1 MKNPLNARRLH
12 LVVLAAFVAV
22 VALTVNDRAAWTQL
36 EPFGGPRPV
45 AIGGIG
51 GWVLARQAMFYQELA
66 GMIRAARNNGS
77 ALWGLMGISFVYGIF
92 HAAGPGHGKA
102 VISSYL
108 VANEETWRR
117 GITLSLA
124 SAVMQSLTAITIV
137 GVAAVLLG
145 ATAKLMSDTVNLI
158 ETASYVLIVLLG
170 ARLLWVKGYGFFGA
184 LHNLKAE
191 RAGHSAGTEPHAHAN
206 CNHTHDANCDV
217 DRQTAQAQNSA
228 SARLN
233 SSAAAN
239 EPKHFHCHGD
249 HHHHEELD
257 VLPWGHAHGPEPE
270 QLAGPGG
277 WRRGLSAVVAVGL
290 RPCSGAII
298 VLVFALAQGLFWA
311 GIASTFV
318 MGLGT
323 AITVGAVATLAV
335 GAKGLAKRIAQKP
348 IGRGGVLMRGLEF
361 GAAGFVFACGIL
373 LLTGYMASERMGLF

>member
-1 MKNPLNARRLH
+1 MKSPRDACCICPI
-12 LVVLAAFVAV
+12 VLAALATA
-22 VALTVNDRAAWTQL
+22 VALTVESHAGWAQSNL
-36 EPFGGPRPV
+36 FGGPRPV
-45 AIGGIG
+45 TIGGIG
-51 GWVLARQAMFYQELA
+51 GWVLAKQAIFYQELA

-145 ATAKLMSDTVNLI
+145 ATAKLMSDTVKLI

-170 ARLLWVKGYGFFGA
+170 ARLLWVKGRGFFGA
-184 LHNLKAE
+184 LRDLKAE
-191 RAGHSAGTEPHAHAN
+191 RAGQAVGEPDAHAN
-206 CNHTHDANCDV
+206 CNHAIDASCNL
-217 DRQTAQAQNSA
+217 RHEPAQAQDPGPVRPPSP
-228 SARLN
+228 
-233 SSAAAN
+233 AAN
-239 EPKHFHCHGD
+239 TSEHFHCHGN
-249 HHHHEELD
+249 HRHHEELD

-323 AITVGAVATLAV
+323 AITVGGVATLAV

-361 GAAGFVFACGIL
+361 GAAGCVLAFGIL

>member
-1 MKNPLNARRLH
+1 MKNSRDAHCIHPI
-12 LVVLAAFVAV
+12 VLAALVAA
-22 VALTVNDRAAWTQL
+22 VALTVGSHAAWAQSNL
-36 EPFGGPRPV
+36 FGGPRPV

-51 GWVLARQAMFYQELA
+51 GWMLARQAMFYQELA

-145 ATAKLMSDTVNLI
+145 VTAKLMSDTVNLI
-158 ETASYVLIVLLG
+158 ETVSYVLIVLLG
-170 ARLLWVKGYGFFGA
+170 ARLLWVKGLGFFGA
-184 LHNLKAE
+184 LYDLKAKHT
-191 RAGHSAGTEPHAHAN
+191 GHEPRAHAN
-206 CNHTHDANCDV
+206 CNHAHDTSRNV
-217 DRQTAQAQNSA
+217 HHQTAQAQNPA
-228 SARLN
+228 PAHFPG
-233 SSAAAN
+233 SAAVN
-239 EPKHFHCHGD
+239 EPEHFHCHGD
-249 HHHHEELD
+249 HHQHGELD
-257 VLPWGHAHGPEPE
+257 VLPWGHAHGPEPQ

-290 RPCSGAII
+290 RPCCGAII

-348 IGRGGVLMRGLEF
+348 ISRGGVLMRGLEF
-361 GAAGFVFACGIL
+361 GAAGCVLAFGLL

>member
-1 MKNPLNARRLH
+1 MKSPFNARHGH
-12 LVVLAAFVAV
+12 LKVLAALLIVA
-22 VALTVNDRAAWTQL
+22 AATAESHPAWAQGNL
-36 EPFGGPRPV
+36 FGGPRPV
-45 AIGGIG
+45 VIGGIG

-66 GMIRAARNNGS
+66 GMVRGARDNGS

-108 VANEETWRR
+108 FANEETWRR
-117 GITLSLA
+117 GIALSLA

-137 GVAAVLLG
+137 GVAAILLG

-158 ETASYVLIVLLG
+158 ETTSYVLIVLLG
-170 ARLLWVKGYGFFGA
+170 ARLLWVKGCGFFDA
-184 LHNLKAE
+184 LRDLKAE
-191 RAGHSAGTEPHAHAN
+191 RAGRAAGSDPHAHGN
-206 CNHTHDANCDV
+206 CDHTHDVGCNLHSEAG
-217 DRQTAQAQNSA
+217 QAQNPAPA
-228 SARLN
+228 SLP
-233 SSAAAN
+233 SSVR
-239 EPKHFHCHGD
+239 EPAHFHCHGD

-277 WRRGLSAVVAVGL
+277 WQRGLSAVVAVGL

-348 IGRGGVLMRGLEF
+348 IGRGGVLIRGLEF
-361 GAAGFVFACGIL
+361 GAAGCVLAFGIL

>member
-1 MKNPLNARRLH
+1 MKSPFNARHGH
-12 LVVLAAFVAV
+12 LKVLAALLIVA
-22 VALTVNDRAAWTQL
+22 AATVESHPVWAQGNL
-36 EPFGGPRPV
+36 FGGPRPFV
-45 AIGGIG
+45 VGGIG

-66 GMIRAARNNGS
+66 GMIRAARDNGS

-108 VANEETWRR
+108 FANEETWHR
-117 GITLSLA
+117 GIALSLA

-137 GVAAVLLG
+137 GIAAILLG

-158 ETASYVLIVLLG
+158 ETTSYVLIVLLG
-170 ARLLWVKGYGFFGA
+170 ARLLWVKGYGFFDA
-184 LHNLKAE
+184 VRDLKAE
-191 RAGHSAGTEPHAHAN
+191 HAGHTAASDPHGHG
-206 CNHTHDANCDV
+206 NCDHIHDV
-217 DRQTAQAQNSA
+217 SRNLHSEAAQAQNPA
-228 SARLN
+228 PAGLP
-233 SSAAAN
+233 SSGR
-239 EPKHFHCHGD
+239 EPAHFHCHGD

-277 WRRGLSAVVAVGL
+277 WQRGLSAVVAVGL

-361 GAAGFVFACGIL
+361 GAAGCVFAFGIL

>member
-1 MKNPLNARRLH
+1 MKSPFNAWHGH
-12 LVVLAAFVAV
+12 LKVLAALLIVA
-22 VALTVNDRAAWTQL
+22 AATVESHPAWAQGNL
-36 EPFGGPRPV
+36 FGGPRPV
-45 AIGGIG
+45 VIGGIG

-66 GMIRAARNNGS
+66 GMIRAARDNGS

-108 VANEETWRR
+108 FANEETWRR
-117 GITLSLA
+117 GIALSLA
-124 SAVMQSLTAITIV
+124 SAVMQSLTAIAIV
-137 GVAAVLLG
+137 GVAAILLG

-158 ETASYVLIVLLG
+158 ETGSYVLIVLLG
-170 ARLLWVKGYGFFGA
+170 ARLLWVKGYGFFDA
-184 LHNLKAE
+184 VRDLKAE
-191 RAGHSAGTEPHAHAN
+191 RAGHIAASDPHEHGN
-206 CNHTHDANCDV
+206 CDHTHDVSCNLHSEA
-217 DRQTAQAQNSA
+217 AQGHNPAPA
-228 SARLN
+228 SLPSTVRELA
-233 SSAAAN
+233 
-239 EPKHFHCHGD
+239 HFHCHGD

-277 WRRGLSAVVAVGL
+277 WQRGLSAVVAVGL

-361 GAAGFVFACGIL
+361 GAAGCVLAFGIL

>member
-1 MKNPLNARRLH
+1 ML
-12 LVVLAAFVAV
+12 
-22 VALTVNDRAAWTQL
+22 
-36 EPFGGPRPV
+36 
-45 AIGGIG
+45 
-51 GWVLARQAMFYQELA
+51 
-66 GMIRAARNNGS
+66 
-77 ALWGLMGISFVYGIF
+77 
-92 HAAGPGHGKA
+92 
-102 VISSYL
+102 
-108 VANEETWRR
+108 
-117 GITLSLA
+117 
-124 SAVMQSLTAITIV
+124 QSLTAITIV

-170 ARLLWVKGYGFFGA
+170 ARLLWVKGCGFFAA
-184 LHNLKAE
+184 LRDLKAE
-191 RAGHSAGTEPHAHAN
+191 CAGHAAGGDRHADATCDHPHDVS
-206 CNHTHDANCDV
+206 CNLHGEA
-217 DRQTAQAQNSA
+217 AQAQNPAVGLPGAARESA
-228 SARLN
+228 
-233 SSAAAN
+233 
-239 EPKHFHCHGD
+239 HFHCHGD
-249 HHHHEELD
+249 HHHHQELD

-277 WRRGLSAVVAVGL
+277 WRRGLSAVAAVGL

-348 IGRGGVLMRGLEF
+348 SGRGGALMRGLEF
-361 GAAGFVFACGIL
+361 VAAGSVLTFGIL

>member
-1 MKNPLNARRLH
+1 MKNRRQHYVRHICPIL
-12 LVVLAAFVAV
+12 LAALVAA
-22 VALTVNDRAAWTQL
+22 VALIVQHHAAWAQSNL
-36 EPFGGPRPV
+36 FGGPRPV

-66 GMIRAARNNGS
+66 GMIRAARDNGS

-108 VANEETWRR
+108 FANEETWLR

-124 SAVMQSLTAITIV
+124 SAVMQSLTAISIV

-145 ATAKLMSDTVNLI
+145 VTAKLLSNTVNLI

-170 ARLLWVKGYGFFGA
+170 ARLLWVKGHGFFGA
-184 LHNLKAE
+184 LHDLKAE
-191 RAGHSAGTEPHAHAN
+191 RTGHAAGSDRHAHAN
-206 CNHTHDANCDV
+206 CGHTHDASCNLHS
-217 DRQTAQAQNSA
+217 QAAQVQNPVPA
-228 SARLN
+228 GI
-233 SSAAAN
+233 SSAAR
-239 EPKHFHCHGD
+239 EPAQFHCHGD
-249 HHHHEELD
+249 HRHHEELE

-277 WRRGLSAVVAVGL
+277 WRRGLSAVAAVGL

-361 GAAGFVFACGIL
+361 GAAGCVLAFGIL